1 MLIVLSPLFCLPQQ
15 VHSQPV
21 NKIASTTSD
30 KHDIIPKMDSK
41 IRHFF
46 AQSWSLAEIFLTGVV
61 TVACIIVVFANCGLV
76 RVTVLVMVTVIL
88 ISTFL
93 LLHFVSH

>member
-1 MLIVLSPLFCLPQQ
+1 MLIVLPPLFCLPQQ

-21 NKIASTTSD
+21 NKIARTTSN
-30 KHDIIPKMDSK
+30 KHDIIPKVDSK

-46 AQSWSLAEIFLTGVV
+46 AQSWSLAEVFLTGVV
-61 TVACIIVVFANCGLV
+61 TVACIIVVFTKGGLV
-76 RVTVLVMVTVIL
+76 RVTVWVVVTVII

-93 LLHFVSH
+93 LLLFASH